1 MIKGIE
7 EDERKAQVWKRHI
20 SHLSITETAA
30 YLAELEVLGYDTR
43 VTELEKALEEEQ
55 RMAMEAA
62 VQHTRDFEAEA
73 KDHYTALSALAAK
86 ISAYEARA
94 EQAEAELA
102 VLRRD
107 SQEAEREL
115 VAARA
120 ALQAEEPRAAPL
132 EAAAQVEA
140 AKCEEQ
146 VRAEQVA
153 REVKQVREQV
163 EALEAERAALL
174 ERTVAKDVEV
184 ERVARELKQVRDD
197 PPLPPPP
204 ASRVASHLTTDKQ
217 TAQVEAEVEAATNG
231 GLMPVAPAPPNPG
244 AVVWFTGVEGQE
256 WPCKVVDTKGGVVRL
271 DKFPL
276 VPNAKPGSVKSKC
289 VYANASQWV
298 PWEDRGPQG
307 AGAMGGSTLA
317 DAVAAAD
324 RHVRGIAEGPRNR
337 KKLAAL
343 MCQPVVDIEFPHTN
357 VVDIDDD
364 LRA

>member
-1 MIKGIE
+1 MK
-7 EDERKAQVWKRHI
+7 
-20 SHLSITETAA
+20 L
-30 YLAELEVLGYDTR
+30 
-43 VTELEKALEEEQ
+43 
-55 RMAMEAA
+55 
-62 VQHTRDFEAEA
+62 
-73 KDHYTALSALAAK
+73 KDV
-86 ISAYEARA
+86 INE
-94 EQAEAELA
+94 
-102 VLRRD
+102 
-107 SQEAEREL
+107 
-115 VAARA
+115 
-120 ALQAEEPRAAPL
+120 
-132 EAAAQVEA
+132 
-140 AKCEEQ
+140 
-146 VRAEQVA
+146 
-153 REVKQVREQV
+153 
-163 EALEAERAALL
+163 LL
-174 ERTVAKDVEV
+174 ENNAEKENTD
-184 ERVARELKQVRDD
+184 ARPPP

-204 ASRVASHLTTDKQ
+204 ASRVASHLTTDKP

-364 LRA
+364 LRAGGVAGSLAPESYTRARQTKKKRWLMRTPSIYT